1 MQLKN
6 ILDICAD
13 NEIEKFEYTL
23 LKGSVLIQMLP
34 VLHQIQEK

>member
-23 LKGSVLIQMLP
+23 LKGSVDTDVTGIALWEQ
-34 VLHQIQEK
+34 